1 MNSNNEFVIGKHNIG
16 WVDSDFKK
24 RFDNVEF
31 EVKQVPVFK
40 KLPRYMK
47 DAAIE
52 SELTPGLCDLGDVL
66 AFIDSAPEECKD
78 SYWNLFY
85 TKDFVVGVYWY
96 SRGGG
101 WYVFAW
107 NRVNYGGWRTD
118 ERVFSPATVNFDAKS
133 LALESLDT
141 RVTKIEKVLKIT
153 DNAVAEKLITE
164 IQEKLKELKKL
175 I

>member
-47 DAAIE
+47 DVAIE
-52 SELTPGLCDLGDVL
+52 GELTPGLCDLGDVL

-78 SYWNLFY
+78 GYWNLFY
-85 TKDFVVGVYWY
+85 TKDFVVSVGWY
-96 SRGGG
+96 SDGGYWSVRTWYRGHRD
-101 WYVFAW
+101 WD
-107 NRVNYGGWRTD
+107 TD
-118 ERVFSPATVNFDAKS
+118 GRVFSPATVNFGAKT

-153 DNAVAEKLITE
+153 NNAAAEKLITE
-164 IQEKLKELKKL
+164 IQEKLEELKKL

>member
-78 SYWNLFY
+78 GYWNLFY
-85 TKDFVVGVYWY
+85 TPTFVVGVRWG
-96 SRGGG
+96 SGGG
-101 WYVFAW
+101 SWRVDAW
-107 NRVNYGGWRTD
+107 ARGRRAWRTD
-118 ERVFSPATVNFDAKS
+118 GRVVSPATVNFGAKT

-153 DNAVAEKLITE
+153 DNAAAEKLIAE
-164 IQEKLKELKKL
+164 IQEKLEELKKL